1 MAGEDGGVPDVEQV
15 ADELYGVRP
24 DEFVPARSDHVKRAR
39 AAGDRALAADITALR
54 KPSTAAWVVNLL
66 VRRARDQ
73 VEGLLDLGESLR
85 TAQAALAGEQLK
97 ELGRQRAQVVAAM
110 AREGRRLARE
120 AGHPVSSGIE
130 EEVMETLRAALA
142 DPRAAQAVRTGRLT
156 TSLSYSGLGEVDLE
170 GVVALAPRRAARAAL
185 RAVTS
190 DDGQDDAQ
198 DDGADDGPDD
208 ADGAPSR
215 PAPRRVPRAP
225 REPADDA
232 AAREAERRREEE
244 RAEAERRRREEERL
258 AQERREARAA
268 LAAAERAYDEAA
280 AAESLASDALDD
292 ARADQERA
300 HRRVAE
306 LEDALRR
313 AQEAAGEATA
323 AVRPRKREHDSARH
337 SLDVA
342 RRALDRA
349 RAHADRLDA

>member
-1 MAGEDGGVPDVEQV
+1 MAGEDGEAPDVEQV

-120 AGHPVSSGIE
+120 AGHPVSAGIE

-190 DDGQDDAQ
+190 DDEDA
-198 DDGADDGPDD
+198 GEPDE
-208 ADGAPSR
+208 APPR
-215 PAPRRVPRAP
+215 AAPARRAPRRPDG
-225 REPADDA
+225 ADDA

-258 AQERREARAA
+258 AQERREARVA
-268 LAAAERAYDEAA
+268 LTDAERAYDEAT

-292 ARADQERA
+292 ARAEQERA
-300 HRRVAE
+300 QRRVAE

-313 AQEAAGEATA
+313 AQDEAGEATA